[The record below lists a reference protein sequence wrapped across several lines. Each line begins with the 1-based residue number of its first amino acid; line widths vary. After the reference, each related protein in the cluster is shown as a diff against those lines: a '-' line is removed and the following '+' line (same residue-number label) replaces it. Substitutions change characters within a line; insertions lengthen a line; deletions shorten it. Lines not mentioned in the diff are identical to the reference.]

1 LLAMT
6 ENAEIIQPVGAD
18 CLAKSLYS

>member
-6 ENAEIIQPVGAD
+6 ENTEIIQPVGAD
-18 CLAKSLYS
+18 CLAKSLYL